1 MAPLLGF
8 MPQVYCWR
16 RELWGM
22 LGYTVGHYII
32 TDLRQQQQNEGSKR
46 TRRSRVDV
54 EIEWILNKVQN
65 EFSFIAVEQI
75 ST

>member
-1 MAPLLGF
+1 
-8 MPQVYCWR
+8 
-16 RELWGM
+16 M

-65 EFSFIAVEQI
+65 EFSCIAVEQI
-75 ST
+75 SA